1 MRYPLIVAEVCD
13 TLRRLVAG
21 KAEAAPVATVTL
33 TTPIVAVLLFALWH
47 TFSWLLWPAGGS
59 RWGSVHGQ
67 VTSVTGEP
75 VEGVVVLFIDDHAGV
90 GASGKTDSSGAYR
103 ACGIQAGQYVVAVQ
117 PLIDT
122 TDHEIRREDVLA
134 AREQL
139 ETSVPSRFQDPL
151 SSGLTAGL
159 KGGRNRYDIDLRNH
173 R

>member
-67 VTSVTGEP
+67 VTSVTG
-75 VEGVVVLFIDDHAGV
+75 DHAGV